1 MEFPVSFLTLR
12 SEFGSGWKPD
22 AEQKKAFPGK
32 SAVTQAYRRLS
43 ASLLLMFL
51 PLMAA
56 AQGDVWT
63 LESAIQRV
71 VEIAPEMRAADAE
84 VAAREGELTQA
95 GSFPNPS
102 IEARADDKLGLE
114 DGRGGTDL
122 TQLAL
127 SQPLPLRRLSRQ
139 RAAAE
144 ASLESARANRRHQR
158 LLLEREVARAF
169 HALQLTAAKRRL
181 AEERLQLQLIAEY
194 PSSARRKTADRL
206 VRYLSPLER
215 RRLAVLREEANQ
227 AVLAAEREQQ
237 QTAIEFRALLAL
249 PADAQPEPAELNAP
263 MAPAELEVLAR
274 DLDSHPALMAARQ
287 ELEAARAG
295 IDVAKSQRFAD
306 PALNLFRERDF
317 LNDARRNVTGI
328 GVSVQVPLWNAN
340 RGPVDKAK
348 ADAAGVQA
356 RLDAASRDA
365 RSRLAQAH
373 AQLARLLNQ
382 TERLRTNL
390 LDPAREVFDLTRR
403 GFAAGE
409 SNILALVD
417 ANSTYFDARA
427 RYLELLQESA
437 LAAADLRLALGRS
450 VLNPEAQP

>member
-1 MEFPVSFLTLR
+1 MGFPVSFLTWRPETGLGR
-12 SEFGSGWKPD
+12 KPD
-22 AEQKKAFPGK
+22 AEQKKAFFREPVAARVRWQFTAG
-32 SAVTQAYRRLS
+32 
-43 ASLLLMFL
+43 LLLAIL
-51 PLMAA
+51 PGIAT
-56 AQGDVWT
+56 AQNDLWT
-63 LESAIQRV
+63 LESATQRA
-71 VEIAPEMRAADAE
+71 VEIAPEMRAAEAE

-95 GSFPNPS
+95 GNFPNPS
-102 IEARADDKLGLE
+102 IEARADDKLGIE

-127 SQPLPLRRLSRQ
+127 SQPLPLRRLARQ

-144 ASLESARANRRHQR
+144 ASLEGARATRRYQR
-158 LLLEREVARAF
+158 LLLEREVARVF
-169 HALQLTAAKRRL
+169 HALQLTAAQRRL

-194 PSSARRKTADRL
+194 PNGARQGKRDRL
-206 VRYLSPLER
+206 VRYLTPLER

-227 AVLAAEREQQ
+227 AVIAAEREQQ
-237 QTAIEFRALLAL
+237 QAAIEFRARLGL
-249 PADAQPEPAELNAP
+249 PADAQPEPAELKAP
-263 MAPAELEVLAR
+263 MAPAELEALTR
-274 DLDSHPALMAARQ
+274 EIDSHPALVAARQ

-295 IDVAKSQRFAD
+295 IAVAESQRFAD
-306 PALNLFRERDF
+306 PALNLFRERDA
-317 LNDARRNVTGI
+317 LAGSRRNVTGI

-348 ADAAGVQA
+348 ADAAGTQA
-356 RLDAASRDA
+356 RLDAVSRDA

-373 AQLARLLNQ
+373 ANLQRLLIQ
-382 TERLRTNL
+382 TERLRANL

-427 RYLELLQESA
+427 RYLELLAESA
-437 LAAADLRLALGRS
+437 LAAADLRIALGRS
-450 VLNPEAQP
+450 VLAPEAQP